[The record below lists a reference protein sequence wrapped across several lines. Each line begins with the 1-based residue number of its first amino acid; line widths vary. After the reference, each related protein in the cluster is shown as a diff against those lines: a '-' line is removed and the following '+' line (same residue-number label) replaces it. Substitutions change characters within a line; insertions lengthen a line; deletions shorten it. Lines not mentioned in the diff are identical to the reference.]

1 MSLNKYLFLKLL
13 LFVNASI
20 IFAQDFKEEVIVT
33 GSLNSNLEV
42 TNSVL
47 EFSELDLKKNGVF
60 RIEDFLNVLPIIDPS
75 NSSLQSNNSIGIS
88 TISIRGLGSN
98 RSLILVTHYQRLL
111 NYIEPDFVHVLSN
124 GKIVK
129 SGGKELALMLE
140 EKGYK
145 EFI

>member
-47 EFSELDLKKNGVF
+47 EFSGLDLKKNGVF
-60 RIEDFLNVLPIIDPS
+60 RIEDFLNELPIIDPS
-75 NSSLQSNNSIGIS
+75 NSSLQSNLSIGIS

-98 RSLILVTHYQRLL
+98 RSLILVDGTR
-111 NYIEPDFVHVLSN
+111 IASGTSFN
-124 GKIVK
+124 GKNEQDLNAV
-129 SGGKELALMLE
+129 SYTHLTLPTNREV
-140 EKGYK
+140 
-145 EFI
+145 